1 MITLDMLKKLA
12 PKGNAKIMSE
22 LAAHL
27 DTYLPKYEVNTY
39 LRLCHFIAQ
48 AAHESAGFKTLE
60 EYASG
65 AAYEGRKDLG
75 NIVKGD
81 GKRYKGRGI
90 FQLTGRANYKTI
102 GDKIGV
108 NLVDNPTLA
117 ATGEISVQTA
127 LEYWKSRSLNAL
139 ADKDDVLGITKKIN
153 GGTNGLDDRKNYL
166 AKAKQIIPQDIKET
180 PTPAANPAPQTLNIV
195 MAKQGDRSQYVRDLQ
210 NMLVKKGYKVAAD
223 GIYGPGT
230 TTAVKDFQSKNNI
243 EISGNIDTNTI
254 NKLLEL

>member
-12 PKGNAKIMSE
+12 PKGNAKILSE

-75 NIVKGD
+75 NTVKGD

-90 FQLTGRANYKTI
+90 FQLTGRANYKAI
-102 GDKIGV
+102 GDKLGV
-108 NLVDNPTLA
+108 NLVDNPDLA

-127 LEYWKSRSLNAL
+127 LEYWKSRGLNAF
-139 ADKDDVLGITKKIN
+139 ADKDDVLTITKKIN
-153 GGTNGLDDRKNYL
+153 GGTNGLDDRKQYL
-166 AKAKQIIPQDIKET
+166 AKAKTIIPQDIKPE
-180 PTPAANPAPQTLNIV
+180 PAPKPATQTLNIV
-195 MAKQGDRSQYVRDLQ
+195 MAKQGDRSSYVRDLQ

-230 TTAVKDFQSKNNI
+230 TTAVQDFQQKNKL
-243 EISGNIDTNTI
+243 EITGNIDTNTI
-254 NKLLEL
+254 NLLMSL